1 MLRKSIFRN
10 PRKKPA
16 RRRLRIEFRIIR
28 MLALSASLSTGQLSA
43 EIRIHPHGALDG
55 SEDSTLMGGT
65 LVAELQCARCH
76 AAPPAVMEFLNT
88 RSAPHLESLARDA
101 TPDWVRDFLNDPYT
115 AKPGAGHPD
124 MLHSVKKEDRSEKI
138 ENLVQFIK
146 STSGGSNEIA
156 DDEAVGADPYLMKIG
171 KRLYHEIGCVAC
183 HAPQESMSSLFP
195 ESNAT
200 SETDSFF
207 GLEETEEPDEKVN
220 TAWESLKN
228 ESIPLGDLAKK
239 TTVSRLA
246 EYLMNPQ
253 NNRPWSR
260 MPNLGLTEREAKA
273 IAMYLLREQAP
284 GMADPTAQLNKI
296 AGVRYEYFEPSNQSE
311 LPEILESGE
320 PTKTGIAPSFSLEAR
335 ERNENIGFRFTG
347 LVRIKTP
354 GTYKFYTA
362 SDDGSEF
369 YINGEHLVQNG
380 GMHGRV
386 EKSGS
391 IDLTA
396 GDHPFILTWYNGGGG
411 YELDVYYE
419 GPGIDKQ
426 PIPSDVLFYL
436 GQKMK
441 PTAPMALEINSDRIQ
456 LGAQIYN
463 ELQCVNCHGA
473 TPITAKVWEYP
484 KAADTPL
491 LELDLESCGSCV
503 DALAG
508 PNKPKYNWTSDQR
521 RAVADFIATANQ
533 ILDQPKP
540 TLALEHRMAQLN
552 CFACHQ
558 RDGKGGPSE
567 LRREYFQTLGEAD
580 LGDEGRI
587 PPILQGAGAKLKKSW
602 LVKVLNEGTKVRP
615 YMATRM
621 PRFNKDAAF
630 ITNHLIE
637 IDHPETQKADTNS
650 PYDIDAGKY
659 GRKLVGAVDG
669 LSCVTCHTF
678 GEYPSLGIPAMSLTW
693 MGQRLNESWFKQYMV
708 DPAKFRPGTRM
719 PSFWPDGKAVNQT
732 ILEGDTE
739 QQLNAIW
746 TYLSQGEEAD
756 PPPGLIQGQME
767 IVATD
772 EAVIYRHFIQD
783 AGSRAIGVGYPEKA
797 NLAWDA
803 NQLRLALIWHGPFID
818 AAKHRVGRGPGYEGP
833 LGNNIRRFANGPNF
847 AVLDNK
853 ETTPW
858 PTSAPKSAGYEMRG
872 YMLDK
877 SRRPTFMYSLGD
889 VEFREKFVAIPQT
902 LDASFKRELQ
912 IMTDDSQPNNL
923 WFRAATGSK
932 IEETGS
938 GKYRVDETTLT
949 TLKLPPQVHPIIRK
963 INGQQE
969 LLVPINT
976 NNRTMTITQ
985 EIIW

>member
-10 PRKKPA
+10 PRRRPA
-16 RRRLRIEFRIIR
+16 RRRLRLEFRIIR
-28 MLALSASLSTGQLSA
+28 LLALSASLSTGQLSA
-43 EIRIHPHGALDG
+43 EIRIHPSGVLDG
-55 SEDSTLMGGT
+55 SEDAALQGGS
-65 LVAELQCARCH
+65 LAAELQCARCH
-76 AAPPAVMEFLNT
+76 VAPPKVMDFLNT

-101 TPDWVRDFLNDPYT
+101 TPDWVRDFLNDPYQT
-115 AKPGAGHPD
+115 KPGTGHPD
-124 MLHSVKKEDRSEKI
+124 MLHSVKKSERAEKI

-146 STSGGSNEIA
+146 STSGGANEIA

-171 KRLYHEIGCVAC
+171 KRLYHQVGCVAC
-183 HAPQESMSSLFP
+183 HAPQESMSALFP
-195 ESNAT
+195 VTETVA
-200 SETDSFF
+200 ETDSFF
-207 GLEETEEPDEKVN
+207 GLEELEVIETKQE
-220 TAWESLKN
+220 TAWESLKTK
-228 ESIPLGDLAKK
+228 SIPLGNLAKK
-239 TTVSRLA
+239 TTVSRLT
-246 EYLMNPQ
+246 EYLVNPQ

-260 MPNLGLTEREAKA
+260 MPNLGLSEREAKA
-273 IAMYLLREQAP
+273 IAMYLLREQVP
-284 GMADPTAQLNKI
+284 GMSDPTAPLNKI
-296 AGVRYEYFEPSNQSE
+296 AGVRYEYYEASSQNEF
-311 LPEILESGE
+311 PEILESGE
-320 PTKTGIAPSFSLEAR
+320 PTKTGIAPSFSIATR

-347 LVRIKTP
+347 LIRIKDP
-354 GTYKFYTA
+354 GTYTFYTA

-391 IDLTA
+391 INLTK

-419 GPGIDKQ
+419 GPGIAKQ
-426 PIPSDVLFYL
+426 TIPSDVLFYM

-441 PTAPMALEINSDRIQ
+441 PTAPMALEINPDRIQ

-508 PNKPKYNWTSDQR
+508 PNKPKYNWTSSQR
-521 RAVADFIATANQ
+521 RAVADFIATANRIMDEPQ
-533 ILDQPKP
+533 P

-552 CFACHQ
+552 CYACHQ
-558 RDGKGGPSE
+558 RNGKGGPTE
-567 LRREYFQTLGEAD
+567 VRREYFQTLGEAD

-587 PPILQGAGAKLKKSW
+587 PPLLQGAGAKLKKSW
-602 LVKVLNEGTKVRP
+602 LAQVLNEGTKVRP

-630 ITNHLIE
+630 LANHLIE
-637 IDHPETQKADTNS
+637 IDQNQPDESIEDS
-650 PYDIDAGKY
+650 PYDINAGKY
-659 GRKLVGAVDG
+659 GRKLAGAVDG

-678 GEYPSLGIPAMSLTW
+678 GDYPSLGIPAMSLTW

-719 PSFWPDGKAVNQT
+719 PSFWPEGKAVNQT
-732 ILEGDTE
+732 ILEGNTE
-739 QQLNAIW
+739 QQLDAIW

-818 AAKHRVGRGPGYEGP
+818 AAKHRIGRGPGYEGP

-847 AVLDNK
+847 AFLEDT
-853 ETTPW
+853 ESTPW
-858 PTSAPKSAGYEMRG
+858 PTNASKNAGYEMRG

-877 SRRPTFMYSLGD
+877 VRRPTFMYSLGN
-889 VEFREKFVAIPQT
+889 VEFREKFIAVPQT

-912 IMTDDSQPNNL
+912 IMTKNDSPDKL
-923 WFRAATGSK
+923 WFRAATGSR
-932 IEETGS
+932 IEAADP
-938 GKYRVDETTLT
+938 GKYRVDETMITTLT
-949 TLKLPPQVHPIIRK
+949 LPPGVTPIIRS
-963 INGQQE
+963 IDGQQE
-969 LLVPINT
+969 LLIPVAPT
-976 NNRTMTITQ
+976 EKPMTFTQ